1 MSMSETEQAQTQ
13 RMQSAIQDTPTVR
26 LGQRLRRARLAR
38 NLTQGEVAKNQ
49 FSVSYVSA
57 VERGQI
63 RPSLGALEKLAER
76 LHVPLTDL
84 LNEAHSD
91 QSFSSLSTERRESST
106 DRWREEVESRL
117 YEAQRDLGDG
127 RPESVAEALETLNR
141 LSNR

>member
-1 MSMSETEQAQTQ
+1 MSSVDVNVTARDAATSAAQ
-13 RMQSAIQDTPTVR
+13 R

-84 LNEAHSD
+84 LNDNHSD
-91 QSFSSLSTERRESST
+91 QSFSALTSERRETSS

-117 YEAQRDLGDG
+117 YEAQRILAKGG
-127 RPESVAEALETLNR
+127 RR
-141 LSNR
+141 LLSRQRKHSSGSLIDN

>member
-1 MSMSETEQAQTQ
+1 MTVEQ
-13 RMQSAIQDTPTVR
+13 SPTTRDPSRESTLR
-26 LGQRLRRARLAR
+26 LGHRLRRARLNR

-84 LNEAHSD
+84 LNESHSD
-91 QSFSSLSTERRESST
+91 QSFSSPPTERRESAS
-106 DRWREEVESRL
+106 DRWREEVELRL

-127 RPESVAEALETLNR
+127 SATALAE
-141 LSNR
+141 

>member
-1 MSMSETEQAQTQ
+1 MNESLVTREQAPA
-13 RMQSAIQDTPTVR
+13 RDAAAIR

-76 LHVPLTDL
+76 LRVPVADL
-84 LNEAHSD
+84 LGQQEPEHR
-91 QSFSSLSTERRESST
+91 FSPAVERRDAP
-106 DRWREEVESRL
+106 DRQREEHEIKIL
-117 YEAQRDLGDG
+117 DAQRHLGD
-127 RPESVAEALETLNR
+127 
-141 LSNR
+141 